1 MGLSSSGPAQT
12 LAVSLAGL
20 VAASG
25 YGGPVPILICLIPM
39 LGIAIAYQRLNRW
52 DQSAGATYTWVAR
65 VFNPYLGFLSGW
77 MILLYYTLGTTTLTI
92 PAGVYTLDLIAPSLV
107 DRHWAVFVAGAGWNV
122 LITVFAVTGLKLVVR
137 FEWAIV
143 LFQYAVLLIVAV
155 VALHALA
162 HGLTAVHFSW
172 AWFSLSGM
180 GGARGLMGGMLIA
193 CFMYS
198 GWDAAIYVNEETR
211 DRANNPGRAA
221 IASVAMLAA
230 IYSLATLS
238 FQAVLPPEELQ
249 AHAGDAL
256 AAVSEGL
263 LHGPWGALMALVV
276 LLGTLA
282 TLQAAVVSAA
292 RMGLAMSRDR
302 VMPAFF
308 CRLRA
313 GGSTPWAATLTM
325 SAVNIVAARAGPRD
339 DDDRGGAH
347 ECGEQPGGDLDR
359 FLRDHRGGGAS
370 TAARRARC
378 KPRRSHPRRTV
389 SVDRRSLQRLCV
401 GRQPGDGSGFPGGDR
416 LRARLHRHRRRGGIV
431 FTFKGRSILY
441 GAPRNRGSMKY
452 KNPARSARSAQL
464 YQAACGPI
472 PGGVNS
478 TARATWSGWDPY
490 PLVRR
495 TGRGR
500 ASL

>member
-1 MGLSSSGPAQT
+1 MTTRLEAKERVGLADAIVLGLSSSGPAQT

-25 YGGPVPILICLIPM
+25 YGGPIPILICLIPM
-39 LGIAIAYQRLNRW
+39 LGIAFAYQRLNRW

-92 PAGVYTLDLIAPSLV
+92 PAGVYTLALLAPSLIEQ
-107 DRHWAVFVAGAGWNV
+107 HWAVFAAGAAWNV

-143 LFQYAVLLIVAV
+143 LFQYAMLAAVAGA
-155 VALHALA
+155 ALHALA
-162 HGLTAVHFSW
+162 HGQTAVHFSW
-172 AWFSLSGM
+172 QWFSPSGM
-180 GGARGLMGGMLIA
+180 GGAKGLMGGMLIA

-230 IYSLATLS
+230 IYSIATLA
-238 FQAVLPPEELQ
+238 FQAVLSPGELA

-256 AAVSEGL
+256 SAVSARL
-263 LHGPWGALMALVV
+263 LHGPSGAIMSLVV

-282 TLQAAVVSAA
+282 TLQAAVISAA

-308 CRLRA
+308 GRLRA
-313 GGSTPWAATLTM
+313 RNSTPWAATLTM
-325 SAVNIVAARAGPRD
+325 SAMNLLLLGLALGTATIGTALTNAASSLGLISIVFYGI
-339 DDDRGGAH
+339 
-347 ECGEQPGGDLDR
+347 
-359 FLRDHRGGGAS
+359 
-370 TAARRARC
+370 TAAAALRQQRDIGAAGRADLILGRIF
-378 KPRRSHPRRTV
+378 PLIGVLFSIWVLVGSLV
-389 SVDRRSLQRLCV
+389 SGAVTRAVVAYGV
-401 GRQPGDGSGFPGGDR
+401 GSIGAGCGIAFI
-416 LRARLHRHRRRGGIV
+416 LRFKGAAFFMERRGLED
-431 FTFKGRSILY
+431 S
-441 GAPRNRGSMKY
+441 
-452 KNPARSARSAQL
+452 
-464 YQAACGPI
+464 
-472 PGGVNS
+472 
-478 TARATWSGWDPY
+478 
-490 PLVRR
+490 
-495 TGRGR
+495 
-500 ASL
+500 